1 MLGTTTETTGTHDLL
16 KSVLNDWPDREATAI
31 LRRCAEAARPTG
43 RAVVLGG
50 VAPDDAADD
59 GLGPELVL
67 MGGKDRTLSEFRAL
81 AGASGLTVQVAGR
94 QPSGRFAV
102 ECRPT

>member
-1 MLGTTTETTGTHDLL
+1 MLGATTETTGTHDLL

-50 VAPDDAADD
+50 VAPDDAAD

-67 MGGKDRTLSEFRAL
+67 MGGKDRTLTEFRPL
-81 AGASGLTVQVAGR
+81 AQAAGLTVQAAGR
-94 QPSGRFAV
+94 LRSDRFAV
-102 ECRPT
+102 ECRPA